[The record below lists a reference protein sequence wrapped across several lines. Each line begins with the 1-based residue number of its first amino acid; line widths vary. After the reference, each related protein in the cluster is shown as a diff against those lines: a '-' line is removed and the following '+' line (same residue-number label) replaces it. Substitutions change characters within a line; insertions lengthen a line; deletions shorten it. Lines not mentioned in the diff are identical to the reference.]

1 MTNGLAAFAVT
12 FLLGITWPSLHVN
25 SLGRD
30 LHDDPGL
37 GRPER
42 ERFPFVRSGELVD
55 VLVGAL
61 EDHLRPTLD
70 REHVAVWLVAVV
82 HNDRAPRVAFQVPGF
97 KAVHRSV
104 EVDVSPV
111 GFDPDQGGFRAPLG
125 HYGGAR

>member
-70 REHVAVWLVAVV
+70 REHVAVWLVAVID
-82 HNDRAPRVAFQVPGF
+82 HDRDTGVARQVASLD
-97 KAVHRSV
+97 AVHRGV
-104 EVDVSPV
+104 EVDV
-111 GFDPDQGGFRAPLG
+111 
-125 HYGGAR
+125 